1 MSSRKLAR
9 ALLPFF
15 ADPDPGVSATAM
27 LYAARLEAPAP
38 AGLAAQTRR
47 PGGHAV
53 TQGAR
58 GLLPGPLEPL
68 DQERQQAFLRQM
80 FINWE
85 TFWQVILFED
95 FTALAARS
103 PSLDWVCRL
112 SLGRESEVRREA
124 RDNLLAV
131 HLALAK
137 ERKEGRLDAHKNQV
151 DRLIFA
157 AIAQWA
163 E

>member
-1 MSSRKLAR
+1 
-9 ALLPFF
+9 
-15 ADPDPGVSATAM
+15 M
-27 LYAARLEAPAP
+27 LYAARLEAPGPLRAWLLKHADP
-38 AGLAAQTRR
+38 EDPPLRKALAA
-47 PGGHAV
+47 HCL
-53 TQGAR
+53 AR
-58 GLLPGPLEPL
+58 WSPL
-68 DQERQQAFLRQM
+68 DQDRQRAFLRQM

-95 FTALAARS
+95 VTALAGRS

>member
-1 MSSRKLAR
+1 
-9 ALLPFF
+9 
-15 ADPDPGVSATAM
+15 
-27 LYAARLEAPAP
+27 
-38 AGLAAQTRR
+38 
-47 PGGHAV
+47 
-53 TQGAR
+53 
-58 GLLPGPLEPL
+58 
-68 DQERQQAFLRQM
+68 M

-95 FTALAARS
+95 VTALAGRS
-103 PSLDWVCRL
+103 PSLDWVFRL
-112 SLGRESEVRREA
+112 SLGRENEVRQEA

-157 AIAQWA
+157 AITQWA